1 MKKLKKLKIK
11 LLILDVDGV
20 LTDGKLYFSDN
31 GVETKSFHIQDGV
44 GLKLLLK
51 NKIEIAIISGR
62 KSQAT
67 LKRMRELGIKHV
79 YLGIADKS
87 QPFMQLKKKLR
98 LNNEDIAA
106 MGDDLPDLTLMH
118 QVGFKIAVADA
129 APAVRKIA
137 DYITKNMGGNG
148 AVREACELIL
158 KNQV

>member
-31 GVETKSFHIQDGV
+31 GIETKSFHIRDGV

-67 LKRMRELGIKHV
+67 LKRMHELGIKHV
-79 YLGIADKS
+79 YLGVVDKTK
-87 QPFMQLKKKLR
+87 PFMQLKKKLR

-129 APAVRKIA
+129 APEVRKIA
-137 DYITKNMGGNG
+137 DYVTKNIGGNG
-148 AVREACELIL
+148 AVREACELII
-158 KNQV
+158 KNQI